1 MHIYFFGRK
10 KSHFSIQTLKEI
22 NINQCTNG
30 QHRNGV
36 IFKKVTGL
44 LIHPSSLTAIGMNAA
59 LYMLRCIKMLRL
71 AGGAHPM
78 VWVCPNTP
86 VK

>member
-1 MHIYFFGRK
+1 MNTNALIFGQCHAYIFFGRE
-10 KSHFSIQTLKEI
+10 KSHFSIQTLKEV

-44 LIHPSSLTAIGMNAA
+44 LIHPSSLTAIGMNENEHF
-59 LYMLRCIKMLRL
+59 Y
-71 AGGAHPM
+71 
-78 VWVCPNTP
+78 T
-86 VK
+86 